1 MKACQYFEV
10 KVGWYGNIPD
20 KSELTPA
27 AKHYTWRGFRQSRG
41 IRSKTKRVFTQFSP
55 HDFTAFHWHGTASL
69 LHYVT
74 VVILLAV
81 FLAAELNP
89 FYLKV
94 CVIYT
99 LSFHDITSLTEPC
112 VGFQSLLWMEP
123 DHPFVIARLA
133 GVFLC
138 ALPAVREL
146 YQYINDPRYGATIS
160 LFSLLRFSGFD
171 IFTRPCALQESGEN
185 GTARLAIARYDR
197 HRVVGHCQVEQ
208 WSVSCSLADTRTD
221 RLVSWGGTVSAL
233 SSRSGECSRK
243 PCSLKALTNS
253 A

>member
-1 MKACQYFEV
+1 MPGMKACQYFGV

-20 KSELTPA
+20 KSELTQA

-74 VVILLAV
+74 VVVLLAV

-94 CVIYT
+94 FGIYA
-99 LSFHDITSLTEPC
+99 LSFHDVTNLTLI
-112 VGFQSLLWMEP
+112 FQSLLWMEP
-123 DHPFVIARLA
+123 NHPFVIARLA

-160 LFSLLRFSGFD
+160 LFSLLRFSVLD
-171 IFTRPCALQESGEN
+171 TYAILRSSGE
-185 GTARLAIARYDR
+185 
-197 HRVVGHCQVEQ
+197 Q
-208 WSVSCSLADTRTD
+208 
-221 RLVSWGGTVSAL
+221 
-233 SSRSGECSRK
+233 
-243 PCSLKALTNS
+243 
-253 A
+253 

>member
-10 KVGWYGNIPD
+10 KVRWHERIHD
-20 KSELTPA
+20 KFELTQA

-74 VVILLAV
+74 VVMLLAV

-99 LSFHDITSLTEPC
+99 LSFHDVTSLT
-112 VGFQSLLWMEP
+112 VSYLGFR
-123 DHPFVIARLA
+123 V
-133 GVFLC
+133 
-138 ALPAVREL
+138 
-146 YQYINDPRYGATIS
+146 Y
-160 LFSLLRFSGFD
+160 SG
-171 IFTRPCALQESGEN
+171 
-185 GTARLAIARYDR
+185 
-197 HRVVGHCQVEQ
+197 
-208 WSVSCSLADTRTD
+208 WSQITHL
-221 RLVSWGGTVSAL
+221 
-233 SSRSGECSRK
+233 
-243 PCSLKALTNS
+243 
-253 A
+253 